1 MRKLRGAD
9 LFKEIVRP
17 VTRIWKYAN
26 RSDGRGNIY
35 VVRRVER
42 GDETVHVPK
51 KGRGNRD

>member
-26 RSDGRGNIY
+26 RSDERGNIY
-35 VVRRVER
+35 VVQRVDT
-42 GDETVHVPK
+42 GNETVHVARK
-51 KGRGNRD
+51 SLELRG

>member
-26 RSDGRGNIY
+26 RSDANGNVY
-35 VVRRVER
+35 VVQRVDK
-42 GDETVHVPK
+42 GNETVHVMK
-51 KGRGNRD
+51 KLSTGV